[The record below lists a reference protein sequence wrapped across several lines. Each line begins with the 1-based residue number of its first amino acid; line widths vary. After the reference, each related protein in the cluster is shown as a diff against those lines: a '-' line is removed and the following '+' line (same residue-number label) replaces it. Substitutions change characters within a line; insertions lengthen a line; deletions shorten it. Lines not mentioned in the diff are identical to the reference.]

1 MSQFQDT
8 DNRNANVQEF
18 SVSEISGLVKRQIE
32 DGFAHIRVRAEL
44 GRVSRPASGHLY
56 LDLKDEKP
64 FYLVSSG
71 KGQPKNYPCNPNRG
85 WRLFALVN

>member
-18 SVSEISGLVKRQIE
+18 SVGDISGLVKRQIE

-44 GRVSRPASGHLY
+44 GRVSRPASGH
-56 LDLKDEKP
+56 
-64 FYLVSSG
+64 FYLI
-71 KGQPKNYPCNPNRG
+71 
-85 WRLFALVN
+85 

>member
-32 DGFAHIRVRAEL
+32 DGFAYIRVRAEL

-56 LDLKDEKP
+56 LDLKDEKAVLP
-64 FYLVSSG
+64 GVIW
-71 KGQPKNYPCNPNRG
+71 KGTAQNYPCNPNRG
-85 WRLFALVN
+85 WR

>member
-1 MSQFQDT
+1 MSQFQET

-56 LDLKDEKP
+56 VD
-64 FYLVSSG
+64 
-71 KGQPKNYPCNPNRG
+71 
-85 WRLFALVN
+85 